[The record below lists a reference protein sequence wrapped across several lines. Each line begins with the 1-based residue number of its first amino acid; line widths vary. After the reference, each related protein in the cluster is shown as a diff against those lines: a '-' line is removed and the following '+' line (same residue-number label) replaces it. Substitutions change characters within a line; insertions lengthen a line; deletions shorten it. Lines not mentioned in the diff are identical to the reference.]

1 MSLRNLNIITAD
13 LTHFCKWFIFKNGR
27 IYVTYEKKSD
37 SSTQPTGDFVRLK
50 NAQIQHLN
58 TVLNLVL
65 YMSN

>member
-37 SSTQPTGDFVRLK
+37 SSTQPTGHFVRIK
-50 NAQIQHLN
+50 NAQIQHLEHCFKLGI
-58 TVLNLVL
+58 VHV
-65 YMSN
+65 